1 VREAREPR
9 DRLGEPLIDG
19 DGGVHIFGRKML
31 ENRQAIEFR
40 MRSPKDFHR
49 PAF

>member
-9 DRLGEPLIDG
+9 DRIGEPFIDG
-19 DGGVHIFGRKML
+19 DGGVHIVGGEML
-31 ENRQAIEFR
+31 ENSQAIEFR
-40 MRSPKDFHR
+40 LRSPKDFHR